1 MERKLS
7 TILASDV
14 VGFSKMMAANEEHT
28 LRDLSRRRQVI
39 DGVVAEH
46 DGKIF
51 GSAGDSI
58 IAEFASPVN
67 AARCAVEMQSR
78 MASLNEDVPDELRML
93 FRVGINLGDVMVTED
108 NLFGD
113 AVNIAARLEAAAQ
126 PEGICVSQ
134 SVFDMISQKIMVSFE
149 DAGKLELK
157 NIEHPVQAY
166 FVIKGQG
173 GVRYLQQAE
182 APQVAVEK
190 AESGSLAIMLFK
202 SLSTDEEQAYFC
214 EGFSEDLIAA
224 LSRFRSLTVVSGNAS
239 FSYRDKQMSPKAIGK
254 DLGVRY
260 ILDGSVRK
268 LGKKMRI
275 TTSLTNAQ
283 DESTVWSE
291 KFDTTIDDI
300 FDTQDEIIETIVATI
315 AGKVEVNEA
324 KRVSNARPENLT
336 AYDMVLQGLEYHRRS
351 NLTRSEAPKALELFE
366 KAIETDPT
374 YARAYA
380 WRACSLSNCAGW
392 DPESY
397 PKDWFDICRASAT
410 RALELDPDDHEANR
424 IMGAISLFLRDFDLA
439 RHHHDRAEELC
450 PSDSYILGK
459 NAEMRLYLG
468 NAEEGLEKVTW
479 AMRINPFCPDDLLE
493 KDGKCRYW
501 LEDFEGALASFK
513 KMRTESRDG
522 LFYSAA
528 TFKKLGRE
536 EEALDMLRRGIHLA
550 DVSIEAFV
558 ESQPFQD
565 QARNR
570 ELQELLES
578 IESTES

>member
-14 VGFSKMMAANEEHT
+14 VGFSKMMAANEEYT

-78 MASLNEDVPDELRML
+78 MASLNEDVPDELRMM

-113 AVNIAARLEAAAQ
+113 AVNIAARLEAAAH

-157 NIEHPVQAY
+157 NIAHPVQAY

-254 DLGVRY
+254 ELGVRY

-351 NLTRSEAPKALELFE
+351 NLTRSEASKALELFE

-380 WRACSLSNCAGW
+380 WRACSLSNAAGW

-397 PKDWFDICRASAT
+397 PKDWFDICHASAT

-468 NAEEGLEKVTW
+468 NPEEGLEKVTW

-522 LFYSAA
+522 LFYSAV

-536 EEALDMLRRGIHLA
+536 EEALDMLRRGIRLA
-550 DVSIEAFV
+550 DVSIETFV

-570 ELQELLES
+570 ELQEVLES
-578 IESTES
+578 IESA

>member
-51 GSAGDSI
+51 GSAGDSV

-78 MASLNEDVPDELRML
+78 MASLNEDVPEELRML

-182 APQVAVEK
+182 APQVAVEN

-224 LSRFRSLTVVSGNAS
+224 LSRFSSLTVVSGNAS

-254 DLGVRY
+254 ELGVRY

-268 LGKKMRI
+268 MGKKMRI

-291 KFDTTIDDI
+291 KFDTTIDEI

-351 NLTRSEAPKALELFE
+351 NLTRSEASKALELFE

-380 WRACSLSNCAGW
+380 WRACSLSNAAGW

-397 PKDWFDICRASAT
+397 PENWFDICHASAT

-570 ELQELLES
+570 ELQEVLES
-578 IESTES
+578 IEST

>member
-1 MERKLS
+1 VERKLS

-14 VGFSKMMAANEEHT
+14 VGFSKMMAANEEYT

-78 MASLNEDVPDELRML
+78 MASLNEDVPEELRML

-113 AVNIAARLEAAAQ
+113 TVNIAARLEAAAH

-157 NIEHPVQAY
+157 NIDHPVQAY

-254 DLGVRY
+254 ELGVRY

-351 NLTRSEAPKALELFE
+351 NLTRSEASKALELFE

-380 WRACSLSNCAGW
+380 WRACSLSNAAGW

-397 PKDWFDICRASAT
+397 PENWFDICHASAT

-468 NAEEGLEKVTW
+468 NPEEGLEKVTW

-501 LEDFEGALASFK
+501 LEDFDGALASFK

-536 EEALDMLRRGIHLA
+536 EEALDMLRRGIRLA

-565 QARNR
+565 QTRNR
-570 ELQELLES
+570 ELQEVLES
-578 IESTES
+578 IESA

>member
-14 VGFSKMMAANEEHT
+14 VGFSKMMAANEEYT

-78 MASLNEDVPDELRML
+78 MASLNEDVPEELQML

-113 AVNIAARLEAAAQ
+113 AVNIAARLEAAAH

-254 DLGVRY
+254 ELGVRY

-351 NLTRSEAPKALELFE
+351 NLTRSEASKALELFE

-380 WRACSLSNCAGW
+380 WRACSLSNAAGW

-397 PKDWFDICRASAT
+397 PENWFDICHASAT

-468 NAEEGLEKVTW
+468 NPEEGLEKVTW

-536 EEALDMLRRGIHLA
+536 EEALDMIRRGIRLA

-565 QARNR
+565 QTRNR
-570 ELQELLES
+570 ELQEVLES
-578 IESTES
+578 IESA

>member
-1 MERKLS
+1 VERKLS

-324 KRVSNARPENLT
+324 KRVSNTRPENLT

-522 LFYSAA
+522 LFYAAA

-550 DVSIEAFV
+550 DVSIETFV

-570 ELQELLES
+570 ELQEVLES
-578 IESTES
+578 VESA

>member
-14 VGFSKMMAANEEHT
+14 VGFSKVMAANEEHT

-78 MASLNEDVPDELRML
+78 MASLNEDVPEELRML

-182 APQVAVEK
+182 APQVAVEN

-224 LSRFRSLTVVSGNAS
+224 LSRFSSLTVVSGNAS

-254 DLGVRY
+254 ELGVRY

-268 LGKKMRI
+268 MGKKMRI

-291 KFDTTIDDI
+291 KFDTTIDEI

-351 NLTRSEAPKALELFE
+351 NLTRSEASKALELFE

-374 YARAYA
+374 YARAHA
-380 WRACSLSNCAGW
+380 WRACSLSNAAGW

-397 PKDWFDICRASAT
+397 PENWFDICHASAT

-528 TFKKLGRE
+528 TFKKLGRK
-536 EEALDMLRRGIHLA
+536 EEALDMLRRGIRLA

-570 ELQELLES
+570 ELQEVLES
-578 IESTES
+578 VESA

>member
-1 MERKLS
+1 VERKLS

-324 KRVSNARPENLT
+324 KRVSNTRPENLT

-397 PKDWFDICRASAT
+397 PKDWFDICHASAT

-522 LFYSAA
+522 LFYAAA

-550 DVSIEAFV
+550 DVSIETFV

-570 ELQELLES
+570 ELQEVLES
-578 IESTES
+578 VESA

>member
-14 VGFSKMMAANEEHT
+14 VGFSKMMAANEEYT

-78 MASLNEDVPDELRML
+78 MASLNEDVPEELRML

-113 AVNIAARLEAAAQ
+113 AVNIAARLEAAAH

-157 NIEHPVQAY
+157 NIDHPVQAY

-254 DLGVRY
+254 ELGVRY

-351 NLTRSEAPKALELFE
+351 NLTRSEASKALELFE

-380 WRACSLSNCAGW
+380 WRACSLSNAAGW

-397 PKDWFDICRASAT
+397 PENWFDICHASAT

-468 NAEEGLEKVTW
+468 NPEEGLEKVTW

-501 LEDFEGALASFK
+501 LEDFDGALASFK

-536 EEALDMLRRGIHLA
+536 EEALDMLRRGIRLA
-550 DVSIEAFV
+550 DVSIETFV

-570 ELQELLES
+570 ELQEVLES
-578 IESTES
+578 IEST

>member
-1 MERKLS
+1 VERKLS

-14 VGFSKMMAANEEHT
+14 VGFSKMMAANEEYT

-78 MASLNEDVPDELRML
+78 MASLNEDVPEELRML

-113 AVNIAARLEAAAQ
+113 AVNIAARLEAAAH

-254 DLGVRY
+254 ELGVRY

-351 NLTRSEAPKALELFE
+351 NLTRSEASKALELFE

-380 WRACSLSNCAGW
+380 WRACSLSNAAGW

-397 PKDWFDICRASAT
+397 PENWFDICHASAT

-468 NAEEGLEKVTW
+468 NPEEGLEKVTW

-522 LFYSAA
+522 LFYSAV

-536 EEALDMLRRGIHLA
+536 EEALDMLRRGIRLA
-550 DVSIEAFV
+550 DVSIETFV

-570 ELQELLES
+570 ELQEVLES
-578 IESTES
+578 IESA

>member
-224 LSRFRSLTVVSGNAS
+224 LSRFRSLTVVSANAS

-254 DLGVRY
+254 ELGVRY

-268 LGKKMRI
+268 MGKKMRI

-291 KFDTTIDDI
+291 KFDTTIDEI

-351 NLTRSEAPKALELFE
+351 NLTRSEASKALELFE

-380 WRACSLSNCAGW
+380 WRACSLSNAAGW

-397 PKDWFDICRASAT
+397 PENWFDICHASAT

-536 EEALDMLRRGIHLA
+536 EEALDMLRRGIRLA

-570 ELQELLES
+570 ELQEVLES
-578 IESTES
+578 IEST

>member
-324 KRVSNARPENLT
+324 KRVSNTRPENLT

-397 PKDWFDICRASAT
+397 PKDWFDICHASAT

-522 LFYSAA
+522 LFYAAA

-550 DVSIEAFV
+550 DVSIETFV

-570 ELQELLES
+570 ELQEVLES
-578 IESTES
+578 VESA

>member
-78 MASLNEDVPDELRML
+78 MASLNEDVPEDLRML

-224 LSRFRSLTVVSGNAS
+224 LSRFRSLTVVSANAS

-254 DLGVRY
+254 ELGVRY

-268 LGKKMRI
+268 MGKKMRI

-291 KFDTTIDDI
+291 KFDTTIDEI

-351 NLTRSEAPKALELFE
+351 NLTRSEASKALELFE

-380 WRACSLSNCAGW
+380 WRACSLSNAAGW

-397 PKDWFDICRASAT
+397 PENWFDICHASAT

-536 EEALDMLRRGIHLA
+536 DEALDMLRRGIRLA

-570 ELQELLES
+570 ELQEVLES
-578 IESTES
+578 IEST

>member
-51 GSAGDSI
+51 GSAGDSV

-78 MASLNEDVPDELRML
+78 MTSLNEDVPEELRML

-182 APQVAVEK
+182 APQVAVEN

-224 LSRFRSLTVVSGNAS
+224 LSRFSSLTVVSGNAS

-254 DLGVRY
+254 ELGVRY

-268 LGKKMRI
+268 MGKKMRI

-291 KFDTTIDDI
+291 KFDTTIDEI

-351 NLTRSEAPKALELFE
+351 NLTRSEASKALELFE

-380 WRACSLSNCAGW
+380 WRACSLSNAAGW

-397 PKDWFDICRASAT
+397 PENWFDICHASAT

-536 EEALDMLRRGIHLA
+536 EEALDMLRRGIRLA

-570 ELQELLES
+570 ELQEVLES
-578 IESTES
+578 IEST

>member
-78 MASLNEDVPDELRML
+78 MASLNEDVPDELRMM
-93 FRVGINLGDVMVTED
+93 FRVGINLGDVIVTED

-202 SLSTDEEQAYFC
+202 SLSADEEQAYFC

-254 DLGVRY
+254 ELGVRY

-268 LGKKMRI
+268 MGKKMRI

-351 NLTRSEAPKALELFE
+351 NLTRSEASKALELFE

-380 WRACSLSNCAGW
+380 WRACSLSNAAGW

-397 PKDWFDICRASAT
+397 PENWFDICHASAT

-522 LFYSAA
+522 LFYAAA

-536 EEALDMLRRGIHLA
+536 NEALDMLRRGIHLA

-570 ELQELLES
+570 ELQEVLES
-578 IESTES
+578 VESA

>member
-14 VGFSKMMAANEEHT
+14 VGFSKMMAANEEYT

-78 MASLNEDVPDELRML
+78 MASLNEDVPEELRML

-113 AVNIAARLEAAAQ
+113 AVNIAARLEAAAH

-157 NIEHPVQAY
+157 NIKEPVQAY

-254 DLGVRY
+254 ELGVRY

-351 NLTRSEAPKALELFE
+351 NLTRSEASKALELFE

-380 WRACSLSNCAGW
+380 WRACSLSNAAGW

-397 PKDWFDICRASAT
+397 PENWFDICHASAT

-468 NAEEGLEKVTW
+468 NPEEGLEKVTW

-501 LEDFEGALASFK
+501 LEDFDGALASFK

-536 EEALDMLRRGIHLA
+536 EEALDMLRRGIRLA
-550 DVSIEAFV
+550 DVSIETFV

-570 ELQELLES
+570 ELQEVLES
-578 IESTES
+578 IEST

>member
-14 VGFSKMMAANEEHT
+14 VGFSKMMAANEEYT

-78 MASLNEDVPDELRML
+78 MASLNEDVPEELRML

-113 AVNIAARLEAAAQ
+113 AVNIAARLEAAAH

-149 DAGKLELK
+149 DAGRLELK
-157 NIEHPVQAY
+157 NIKEPVQAY

-254 DLGVRY
+254 ELGVRY

-351 NLTRSEAPKALELFE
+351 NLTRSEASKALELFE

-380 WRACSLSNCAGW
+380 WRACSLSNAAGW

-397 PKDWFDICRASAT
+397 PENWFDICHASAT

-468 NAEEGLEKVTW
+468 NPEEGLEKVTW

-536 EEALDMLRRGIHLA
+536 EEALDMLRRGIRLA

-565 QARNR
+565 QTRNR
-570 ELQELLES
+570 ELQEVLES
-578 IESTES
+578 IEST

>member
-58 IAEFASPVN
+58 IAEFPSPVN
-67 AARCAVEMQSR
+67 ATRCAVEMQER
-78 MASLNEDVPDELRML
+78 MASLNADIPEERQMV

-113 AVNIAARLEAAAQ
+113 AVNIAARLEAEAQ
-126 PEGICVSQ
+126 PAGICVSQ
-134 SVFDMISQKIMVSFE
+134 TVFDMIGQKIMVSFE

-157 NIEHPVQAY
+157 NIQEPVQAY
-166 FVIKGQG
+166 FVIKSQG

-182 APQVAVEK
+182 TPQVSVNE
-190 AESGSLAIMLFK
+190 AESGSLAVMLFK
-202 SLSTDEEQAYFC
+202 SLSKDEEQAYFC
-214 EGFSEDLIAA
+214 EGFSEDLIAS

-239 FSYRDKQMSPKAIGK
+239 FSYRDKQMGPKEIGR

-268 LGKKMRI
+268 LGNKMRI

-291 KFDTTIDDI
+291 KFDTTIDEI

-315 AGKVEVNEA
+315 AGRVEVDET
-324 KRVSNARPENLT
+324 KRVSNARPENLS

-351 NLTRSEAPKALELFE
+351 NLTRSEASKALALFE

-380 WRACSLSNCAGW
+380 WRACSLANCAGW
-392 DPESY
+392 DPDSY
-397 PKDWFDICRASAT
+397 PKDWFDICRASAS

-424 IMGAISLFLRDFDLA
+424 IMGSISLYLRDFDLA

-450 PSDSYILGK
+450 PSDSYIIGK

-468 NAEEGLEKVTW
+468 EPEEGLEKVTW

-493 KDGKCRYW
+493 KDGKCRFW
-501 LEDFEGALASFK
+501 LEDFEGALASLK

-528 TFKKLGRE
+528 TLKKLGRE
-536 EEALDMLRRGIHLA
+536 DDAVEILGRGIRVAEMSIAQFA
-550 DVSIEAFV
+550 D
-558 ESQPFQD
+558 SQPFQD

-578 IESTES
+578 VESIES

>member
-1 MERKLS
+1 VERKLS

-14 VGFSKMMAANEEHT
+14 VGFSKMMAANEEYT

-78 MASLNEDVPDELRML
+78 MASLNEDVPDELRMM

-113 AVNIAARLEAAAQ
+113 AVNIAARLEAAAH

-157 NIEHPVQAY
+157 NIAHPVQAY

-254 DLGVRY
+254 ELGVRY

-351 NLTRSEAPKALELFE
+351 NLTRSEASKALELFE

-380 WRACSLSNCAGW
+380 WRACSLSNAAGW

-397 PKDWFDICRASAT
+397 PKDWFDICHASAT

-536 EEALDMLRRGIHLA
+536 EEALDMLRRGIRLA
-550 DVSIEAFV
+550 DVSIETFV

-570 ELQELLES
+570 ELQEVLDS
-578 IESTES
+578 IEST

>member
-1 MERKLS
+1 VERKLS

-14 VGFSKMMAANEEHT
+14 VGFSKMMAANEEYT

-78 MASLNEDVPDELRML
+78 MASLNEDVPEELRML

-113 AVNIAARLEAAAQ
+113 AVNIAARLEAAAH

-157 NIEHPVQAY
+157 NIDHPVQAY

-254 DLGVRY
+254 ELGVRY

-351 NLTRSEAPKALELFE
+351 NLTRSEASKALELFE

-380 WRACSLSNCAGW
+380 WRACSLSNAAGW

-397 PKDWFDICRASAT
+397 PENWFDICHASAT

-468 NAEEGLEKVTW
+468 NPEEGLEKVTW

-501 LEDFEGALASFK
+501 LEDFDGALASFK

-536 EEALDMLRRGIHLA
+536 EEALDMLRRGIRLA
-550 DVSIEAFV
+550 DVSIETFV

-570 ELQELLES
+570 ELQEVLES
-578 IESTES
+578 IEST

>member
-1 MERKLS
+1 VERKLS

-14 VGFSKMMAANEEHT
+14 VGFSKMMAANEEYT

-78 MASLNEDVPDELRML
+78 MASLNEDVPDELRMM

-113 AVNIAARLEAAAQ
+113 AVNIAARLEAAAH

-157 NIEHPVQAY
+157 NIAHPVQAY

-254 DLGVRY
+254 ELGVRY

-351 NLTRSEAPKALELFE
+351 NLTRSEASKALELFE

-380 WRACSLSNCAGW
+380 WRACSLSNAAGW

-397 PKDWFDICRASAT
+397 PKDWFDICHASAT

-468 NAEEGLEKVTW
+468 NPEEGLEKVTW

-536 EEALDMLRRGIHLA
+536 EEALDMLRRGIRLA
-550 DVSIEAFV
+550 DVSIETFV

-570 ELQELLES
+570 ELQEVLES
-578 IESTES
+578 IEST

>member
-1 MERKLS
+1 VERKLS

-78 MASLNEDVPDELRML
+78 MASLNEDVPEGLRMM

-126 PEGICVSQ
+126 PEGICISQ

-324 KRVSNARPENLT
+324 KRVSNTRPENLT

-397 PKDWFDICRASAT
+397 PKDWFDICHASAT

-522 LFYSAA
+522 LFYAAA

-550 DVSIEAFV
+550 DVSIETFV

-570 ELQELLES
+570 ELQEVLES
-578 IESTES
+578 VESA

>member
-1 MERKLS
+1 VERKLS

-324 KRVSNARPENLT
+324 KRVSNTRPENLT

-397 PKDWFDICRASAT
+397 PKDWFDICHASAT

-522 LFYSAA
+522 LFYAAA

-550 DVSIEAFV
+550 DVSIETFV

>member
-78 MASLNEDVPDELRML
+78 MASLNEDVPEDLRML

-224 LSRFRSLTVVSGNAS
+224 LSRFRSLTVVSANAS

-254 DLGVRY
+254 ELGVRY

-268 LGKKMRI
+268 MGKKMRI

-291 KFDTTIDDI
+291 KFDTTIDEI

-351 NLTRSEAPKALELFE
+351 NLTRSEASKALELFE

-380 WRACSLSNCAGW
+380 WRACSLSNAAGW

-397 PKDWFDICRASAT
+397 PENWFDICHASAT

-468 NAEEGLEKVTW
+468 NPEEGLEKVTW

-501 LEDFEGALASFK
+501 LEDFDGALASFK

-536 EEALDMLRRGIHLA
+536 EEALDMLRRGIRLA
-550 DVSIEAFV
+550 DVSIETFV

-570 ELQELLES
+570 ELQEVLES
-578 IESTES
+578 IEST

>member
-14 VGFSKMMAANEEHT
+14 VGFSKMMAANEEYT

-78 MASLNEDVPDELRML
+78 MASLNEDVPEELRML

-157 NIEHPVQAY
+157 NIERPVQAY

-239 FSYRDKQMSPKAIGK
+239 FSYRDKQISPKAIGK
-254 DLGVRY
+254 ELGVRY

-300 FDTQDEIIETIVATI
+300 FDT
-315 AGKVEVNEA
+315 
-324 KRVSNARPENLT
+324 
-336 AYDMVLQGLEYHRRS
+336 
-351 NLTRSEAPKALELFE
+351 
-366 KAIETDPT
+366 
-374 YARAYA
+374 
-380 WRACSLSNCAGW
+380 
-392 DPESY
+392 
-397 PKDWFDICRASAT
+397 
-410 RALELDPDDHEANR
+410 
-424 IMGAISLFLRDFDLA
+424 
-439 RHHHDRAEELC
+439 
-450 PSDSYILGK
+450 
-459 NAEMRLYLG
+459 
-468 NAEEGLEKVTW
+468 
-479 AMRINPFCPDDLLE
+479 
-493 KDGKCRYW
+493 
-501 LEDFEGALASFK
+501 
-513 KMRTESRDG
+513 
-522 LFYSAA
+522 
-528 TFKKLGRE
+528 
-536 EEALDMLRRGIHLA
+536 
-550 DVSIEAFV
+550 
-558 ESQPFQD
+558 
-565 QARNR
+565 
-570 ELQELLES
+570 
-578 IESTES
+578 

>member
-1 MERKLS
+1 VERKLS

-14 VGFSKMMAANEEHT
+14 VGFSKMMTANEEHT

-58 IAEFASPVN
+58 IAEFSSPVN
-67 AARCAVEMQSR
+67 ATRCAVEMQER
-78 MASLNEDVPDELRML
+78 MASLNEDIPEDRQMI
-93 FRVGINLGDVMVTED
+93 FRVGINLGDVMVTDD

-113 AVNIAARLEAAAQ
+113 AVNIAARLEAEAQ
-126 PEGICVSQ
+126 PAGICVSQ
-134 SVFDMISQKIMVSFE
+134 TVFDMIGQKIMVSFE
-149 DAGKLELK
+149 DAGRLELK
-157 NIEHPVQAY
+157 NIEKPVQAY

-182 APQVAVEK
+182 TPQVEVNE
-190 AESGSLAIMLFK
+190 AESGSLAVMLFK
-202 SLSTDEEQAYFC
+202 SLSKDEEQAYFC
-214 EGFSEDLIAA
+214 EGFSEDLIAS

-239 FSYRDKQMSPKAIGK
+239 FSYRDKQMGPKEIGR

-260 ILDGSVRK
+260 ILNGSVRK
-268 LGKKMRI
+268 LGNKMRI

-291 KFDTTIDDI
+291 KFDTTIDEI

-315 AGKVEVNEA
+315 AGRVEVSET
-324 KRVSNARPENLT
+324 KRVSNARPENLS

-351 NLTRSEAPKALELFE
+351 NLTRSEASKALALFE

-380 WRACSLSNCAGW
+380 WRACSLANCAGW
-392 DPESY
+392 DPDSY
-397 PKDWFDICRASAT
+397 PKDWFDICRASAS

-424 IMGAISLFLRDFDLA
+424 IMGSISLNLRDFDLA
-439 RHHHDRAEELC
+439 RHHHDRAEDLC
-450 PSDSYILGK
+450 PSDSYIIGK

-468 NAEEGLEKVTW
+468 EPQEGLEKVAW

-493 KDGKCRYW
+493 KDGKCRFW
-501 LEDFEGALASFK
+501 LDDFKGALASLK

-528 TFKKLGRE
+528 TLKKLGRDD
-536 EEALDMLRRGIHLA
+536 EALEMLHRGIRVA
-550 DVSIEAFV
+550 EVSIAEFAD
-558 ESQPFQD
+558 SQPFQD
-565 QARNR
+565 QTRNR

-578 IESTES
+578 IEPVQC

>member
-14 VGFSKMMAANEEHT
+14 VGFSKMMAANEEYT

-78 MASLNEDVPDELRML
+78 MASLNEDVPEELRML

-113 AVNIAARLEAAAQ
+113 AVNIAARLEAAAH

-254 DLGVRY
+254 ELGVRY

-351 NLTRSEAPKALELFE
+351 NLTRSEASKALELFE

-380 WRACSLSNCAGW
+380 WRACSLSNAAGW

-397 PKDWFDICRASAT
+397 PENWFDICHASAT

-468 NAEEGLEKVTW
+468 NPEEGLEKVTW

-536 EEALDMLRRGIHLA
+536 EEALDMLRRGIRLA
-550 DVSIEAFV
+550 DVSIESFV
-558 ESQPFQD
+558 ESQPFRD
-565 QARNR
+565 PARNR
-570 ELQELLES
+570 ELQQVLES
-578 IESTES
+578 IESA

>member
-28 LRDLSRRRQVI
+28 LRDLNRRRQVI

-324 KRVSNARPENLT
+324 KRVSNTRPENLT

-397 PKDWFDICRASAT
+397 PKDWFDICHASAT

-522 LFYSAA
+522 LFYAAA

-550 DVSIEAFV
+550 DVSIETFV

-570 ELQELLES
+570 ELQEVLES
-578 IESTES
+578 VESA

>member
-1 MERKLS
+1 VERKLS

-78 MASLNEDVPDELRML
+78 MASLNEDVPEDLRML

-224 LSRFRSLTVVSGNAS
+224 LSRFRSLTVVSANAS

-254 DLGVRY
+254 ELGVRY

-268 LGKKMRI
+268 MGKKMRI

-291 KFDTTIDDI
+291 KFDTTIDEI

-351 NLTRSEAPKALELFE
+351 NLTRSEASKALELFE

-380 WRACSLSNCAGW
+380 WRACSLSNAAGW

-397 PKDWFDICRASAT
+397 PENWFDICHASAT

-536 EEALDMLRRGIHLA
+536 DEALDMLRRGIRLA

-570 ELQELLES
+570 ELQEVLES
-578 IESTES
+578 IEST

>member
-14 VGFSKMMAANEEHT
+14 VGFSKMMAANEEYT

-78 MASLNEDVPDELRML
+78 MASLNEDVPDELRMM

-113 AVNIAARLEAAAQ
+113 AVNIAARLEAAAH

-254 DLGVRY
+254 ELGVRY

-351 NLTRSEAPKALELFE
+351 NLTRSEASKALELFE

-380 WRACSLSNCAGW
+380 WRACSLSNAAGW

-397 PKDWFDICRASAT
+397 PKDWFDICHASAT

-468 NAEEGLEKVTW
+468 NPEEGLEKVTW

-536 EEALDMLRRGIHLA
+536 EEALDMLRRGIRLA
-550 DVSIEAFV
+550 DVSIETFV

-570 ELQELLES
+570 ELQEVLDS
-578 IESTES
+578 IEST

>member
-14 VGFSKMMAANEEHT
+14 VGFSKMMAANEEYT

-78 MASLNEDVPDELRML
+78 MASLNEDVPEELQML

-113 AVNIAARLEAAAQ
+113 AVNIAARLEAAAH

-239 FSYRDKQMSPKAIGK
+239 FSYRDKKMSPKAIGK
-254 DLGVRY
+254 ELGVRY

-351 NLTRSEAPKALELFE
+351 NLTRSEASKALELFE

-380 WRACSLSNCAGW
+380 WRACSLSNAAGW

-397 PKDWFDICRASAT
+397 PENWFDICHASAT

-468 NAEEGLEKVTW
+468 SPEEGLEKVTW

-522 LFYSAA
+522 LFYSAV

-536 EEALDMLRRGIHLA
+536 EEALDMLRRGIRLA
-550 DVSIEAFV
+550 DVSIESFV
-558 ESQPFQD
+558 ESQPFRD

-570 ELQELLES
+570 ELQQVLES
-578 IESTES
+578 IESA

>member
-224 LSRFRSLTVVSGNAS
+224 LSRFRSLTVVSANAS

-254 DLGVRY
+254 ELGVRY

-268 LGKKMRI
+268 MGKKMRI

-291 KFDTTIDDI
+291 KFDTTIDEI

-351 NLTRSEAPKALELFE
+351 NLTRSEASKALELFE

-380 WRACSLSNCAGW
+380 WRACSLSNAAGW

-397 PKDWFDICRASAT
+397 PENWFDICHASAT

-536 EEALDMLRRGIHLA
+536 DEALDMLRRGIRLA

-570 ELQELLES
+570 ELQEVLES
-578 IESTES
+578 IEST

>member
-14 VGFSKMMAANEEHT
+14 VGFSKMMAANEEYT

-78 MASLNEDVPDELRML
+78 MASLNEDVPDELRMM

-113 AVNIAARLEAAAQ
+113 AVNIAARLEAAAH

-157 NIEHPVQAY
+157 NIAHPVQAY

-254 DLGVRY
+254 ELGVRY

-351 NLTRSEAPKALELFE
+351 NLTRSEASKALELFE

-380 WRACSLSNCAGW
+380 WRACSLSNAAGW

-397 PKDWFDICRASAT
+397 PKDWFDICHASAT

-468 NAEEGLEKVTW
+468 NPEEGLEKVTW

-536 EEALDMLRRGIHLA
+536 EEALDMLRRGIRLA
-550 DVSIEAFV
+550 DVSIETFV

-570 ELQELLES
+570 ELQEVLDS
-578 IESTES
+578 IEST

>member
-14 VGFSKMMAANEEHT
+14 VGFSKMMAANEEYT

-78 MASLNEDVPDELRML
+78 MASLNEDVPEELQML

-113 AVNIAARLEAAAQ
+113 AVNIAARLEAAAH

-157 NIEHPVQAY
+157 NIAHPVQAY

-254 DLGVRY
+254 ELGVRY

-351 NLTRSEAPKALELFE
+351 NLTRSEASKALELFE

-380 WRACSLSNCAGW
+380 WRACSLSNAAGW

-397 PKDWFDICRASAT
+397 PKDWFDICHASAT

-468 NAEEGLEKVTW
+468 NPEEGLEKVTW

-536 EEALDMLRRGIHLA
+536 EEALDMLRRGIRLA
-550 DVSIEAFV
+550 DVSIETFV

-570 ELQELLES
+570 ELQEVLDS
-578 IESTES
+578 IEST

>member
-1 MERKLS
+1 VERKLS

-14 VGFSKMMAANEEHT
+14 VGFSKMMAANEEYT

-78 MASLNEDVPDELRML
+78 MASLNEDVPDELRMM

-113 AVNIAARLEAAAQ
+113 AVNIAARLEAAAH

-157 NIEHPVQAY
+157 NIAHPVQAY

-254 DLGVRY
+254 ELGVRY

-351 NLTRSEAPKALELFE
+351 NLTRSEASKALELFE

-380 WRACSLSNCAGW
+380 WRACSLSNAAGW

-397 PKDWFDICRASAT
+397 PKDWFDICHASAT

-468 NAEEGLEKVTW
+468 NPEEGLEKVTW

-536 EEALDMLRRGIHLA
+536 EEALDMLRRGIRLA
-550 DVSIEAFV
+550 DVSIETFV

-570 ELQELLES
+570 ELQEVLDS
-578 IESTES
+578 IEST

>member
-58 IAEFASPVN
+58 IAEFSSPVN
-67 AARCAVEMQSR
+67 ATRCAVEMQER
-78 MASLNEDVPDELRML
+78 MASLNEDIPEERQMV

-113 AVNIAARLEAAAQ
+113 AVNIAARLEAEAQ
-126 PEGICVSQ
+126 PAGICVSQ
-134 SVFDMISQKIMVSFE
+134 TVFDMIGQKIMVSFE
-149 DAGKLELK
+149 DVGRLELK
-157 NIEHPVQAY
+157 NIEEPVQAY

-182 APQVAVEK
+182 TPQVAVKE
-190 AESGSLAIMLFK
+190 AESGSLAVMLFK
-202 SLSTDEEQAYFC
+202 SLSKDEEQAYFC
-214 EGFSEDLIAA
+214 EGFSEDLIAS

-239 FSYRDKQMSPKAIGK
+239 FSYRDKQMGPKEIGR

-268 LGKKMRI
+268 LGNKMRI

-291 KFDTTIDDI
+291 KFDTTIDEI

-315 AGKVEVNEA
+315 AGRVEVNEA
-324 KRVSNARPENLT
+324 KRVSNARPENLS

-351 NLTRSEAPKALELFE
+351 NLTRSEASKALALFE

-380 WRACSLSNCAGW
+380 WRACSLANCAGW
-392 DPESY
+392 DPDSY
-397 PKDWFDICRASAT
+397 PKDWFDVCRASAS

-424 IMGAISLFLRDFDLA
+424 IMGSISLHLRDFDLA

-450 PSDSYILGK
+450 PSDSYIIGK

-468 NAEEGLEKVTW
+468 EPQEGLEKVTW

-493 KDGKCRYW
+493 KDGKCRFW
-501 LEDFEGALASFK
+501 LDDFEGALASLK
-513 KMRTESRDG
+513 KCAPK
-522 LFYSAA
+522 AA
-528 TFKKLGRE
+528 TVCFIPQQRLKS
-536 EEALDMLRRGIHLA
+536 LA
-550 DVSIEAFV
+550 GMTKRWRCFIGGSV
-558 ESQPFQD
+558 
-565 QARNR
+565 
-570 ELQELLES
+570 
-578 IESTES
+578 

>member
-1 MERKLS
+1 
-7 TILASDV
+7 
-14 VGFSKMMAANEEHT
+14 
-28 LRDLSRRRQVI
+28 
-39 DGVVAEH
+39 
-46 DGKIF
+46 
-51 GSAGDSI
+51 
-58 IAEFASPVN
+58 
-67 AARCAVEMQSR
+67 
-78 MASLNEDVPDELRML
+78 
-93 FRVGINLGDVMVTED
+93 
-108 NLFGD
+108 
-113 AVNIAARLEAAAQ
+113 
-126 PEGICVSQ
+126 
-134 SVFDMISQKIMVSFE
+134 MVSFE

-157 NIEHPVQAY
+157 NIKEPVQAY
-166 FVIKGQG
+166 FPIKGQG

-254 DLGVRY
+254 ELGVRY

-315 AGKVEVNEA
+315 AGKVQVNEA

-351 NLTRSEAPKALELFE
+351 NLTRSEASKALELFE

-380 WRACSLSNCAGW
+380 WRACSLSNAAGW

-397 PKDWFDICRASAT
+397 PENWFDICHASAT

-468 NAEEGLEKVTW
+468 NPEEGLEKVTW

-501 LEDFEGALASFK
+501 LDDFEGALASFK

-536 EEALDMLRRGIHLA
+536 EEALDMLRRGIRLA

-565 QARNR
+565 QTRNR
-570 ELQELLES
+570 ELQEVLES
-578 IESTES
+578 IEST